1 MKKTYF
7 VLLIGFLIIGQLPKS
22 VKAQN
27 FNEMFSK
34 KQQML
39 QQPNRAAQ
47 YILGS
52 GDVLLVTVNLWG
64 HVLKPGIYSVPSSY
78 TLIDLISSA
87 GGPLSTA
94 RLNDVRI
101 VRKNQ
106 EVLKVDIE
114 KFLKTG
120 DISSLPSLQPGDTI
134 IVSGSIQ
141 DVFTKMVAIFRDL
154 AIIVNVFVLASRVNY

>member
-1 MKKTYF
+1 MKR
-7 VLLIGFLIIGQLPKS
+7 LAILIIGLSFFLLPVFS
-22 VKAQN
+22 NAQN

-34 KQQML
+34 KQQMM

-78 TLIDLISSA
+78 SLIDLISSA

-94 RLNDVRI
+94 RLNDVRV

-106 EVLKVDIE
+106 EVIKVNLE

-120 DISSLPSLQPGDTI
+120 DASSLPTLQPGDTI

-154 AIIVNVFVLASRVNY
+154 AIIVNVFVLASRVNN